1 MAKDLERDLG
11 LFAVIAIS
19 MGAMI
24 GSGIFILPGVAMAE
38 AGPAV
43 ILAFVIAAILVVP
56 AALSIAELGTAM
68 PEAGGDYVFIERGL
82 GPTFGT
88 IAGLGTWLML
98 MLKGSLALYGGMF
111 YINFVYQL
119 PTWNLAVPAVESTL
133 TIPGVRA
140 LGITFAIV
148 LIAVNLFGVKQT
160 GGLQLIMVIVMLAI
174 LSAFVAGSIIQVE
187 GANFDGFFD
196 EGIDGIL
203 SATALVLVSYAGVTK
218 VAAVAEEIENP
229 GRNLPLG
236 LLVSLIATAFLY
248 ALLVF
253 VLVGVVEGDA
263 LTGTEEP
270 MAEATELLFGE
281 VTILGGIPLGTLAVG
296 AIVLAALLALIS
308 TANAGILTASRYPLA
323 LSRDNL
329 FLSKFEY
336 IHPRFSTPFVAIL
349 TTGAIIIFIVA
360 TQEVDEI
367 AKMAGAFQ
375 ILVYI
380 LVCGALIAFR
390 ERDLEWYNPD
400 FHTPGYPWVQL
411 FGIFSGIFIISQ
423 MDVQEIVGSIV
434 IVIFGFVW
442 FRWYAKEKVEREGVA
457 KGLARREASKQ
468 FVRDT
473 EAQLEEGADS
483 PQPARATDQYE
494 LLIPIRQDVSREQE
508 DALIQMAAPIVS
520 RRNGRIRVVRFDE
533 VPDQVPLDT
542 AAEELSEADIEFEER
557 TDELV
562 RYLEVPVEVGEIV
575 SHDTRHAVVNF
586 ADRTGA
592 DLILARQEATSRL
605 GTLFGRD
612 TDWIMDHAP
621 CDVVFVQHEQRV
633 QVDEIAIVT
642 DRSPFNDPLKVELAD
657 AMADVLGA
665 RIRFCYAVSEN
676 APEELTETIEEYHA
690 ELDDLC
696 TVPVESTIVRSN
708 DPVKGLSQALESSDI
723 VILSTVTHRR
733 LPDLVIEQRSDRL
746 AAAIDQPVLLVH
758 SKQTRRGSFLRP
770 ILDRVLFD

>member
-1 MAKDLERDLG
+1 MTKDLERDLG

-82 GPTFGT
+82 GPSFGT

-111 YINFVYQL
+111 YVNFVYQL
-119 PTWNLAVPAVESTL
+119 PTWDLAIPVIDVAL
-133 TIPGVRA
+133 ALPGVRA
-140 LGITFAIV
+140 LGITFALI
-148 LIAVNLFGVKQT
+148 LIAVNLLGVKQT
-160 GGLQLIMVIVMLAI
+160 GGLQLAMVIVMLVI
-174 LSAFVAGSIIQVE
+174 LAGFVVFSILQVE
-187 GANFDGFFD
+187 GANYEPFWPDGGMGDVF
-196 EGIDGIL
+196 

-236 LLVSLIATAFLY
+236 LLVSLLVTALLY

-253 VLVGVVEGDA
+253 VLVGVVEGPE

-270 MAEATELLFGE
+270 MAVATEHLFGDLTAA
-281 VTILGGIPLGTLAVG
+281 VPGGELSIGFLAVI
-296 AIVLAALLALIS
+296 AIVLAALLALVS

-323 LSRDNL
+323 LSRDDL
-329 FLSKFEY
+329 FLKQFEY

-349 TTGAIIIFIVA
+349 TTGAIIIFVVA

-380 LVCGALIAFR
+380 LVCAALIAFR
-390 ERDLEWYNPD
+390 ERNLEWYDPD

-411 FGIFSGIFIISQ
+411 FGIVSGVFIIAQ
-423 MDVQEIVGSIV
+423 MDTAEIVGSVGIV
-434 IVIFGFVW
+434 VLGFLW
-442 FRWYAKEKVEREGVA
+442 FRWYASDRVEREGVA
-457 KGLARREASKQ
+457 KGLARRGAGKQ
-468 FVRDT
+468 YVRDT
-473 EAQLEEGADS
+473 EEKLERDDRFEV
-483 PQPARATDQYE
+483 
-494 LLIPIRQDVSREQE
+494 LVPIRTDVTREQE
-508 DALIQMAAPIVS
+508 DALLRIVAPLV
-520 RRNGRIRVVRFDE
+520 RHRGGRIRVVRFDE
-533 VPDQVPLDT
+533 VPDQVPLDV
-542 AAEELSEADIEFEER
+542 AAGELTEDDVAFERR

-562 RYLEVPVEVGEIV
+562 AGLDVPVEVGEIV

-586 ADRTGA
+586 ANRIGA
-592 DLILARQEATSRL
+592 DLIFARGEAISRL

-612 TDWIMDHAP
+612 TDWIMSHAP
-621 CDVVFVQHEQRV
+621 CDVVFVQHEAV
-633 QVDEIAIVT
+633 VDVEELAIVT

-657 AMADVLGA
+657 AIATELGA
-665 RIRFCYAVSEN
+665 RVRFLFAVSES
-676 APEELTETIEEYHA
+676 AADELVETVEDYHA
-690 ELDDLC
+690 ELDALC
-696 TVPVESTIVRSN
+696 ESPVESTILRT
-708 DPVKGLSQALESSDI
+708 DDELAALTDALAEADL
-723 VILSTVTHRR
+723 VMLSTVTHHR
-733 LPDLVIEQRSDRL
+733 LPDLLVEQRSDRL
-746 AAAIDQPVLLVH
+746 AAAIDRPVLLVH
-758 SKQTRRGSFLRP
+758 SKQSRRGTFLRP
-770 ILDRVLFD
+770 IVERLLFE

>member
-24 GSGIFILPGVAMAE
+24 GSGIFILPGIAMAE

-82 GPTFGT
+82 GPSFGT

-111 YINFVYQL
+111 YINFIYEL
-119 PTWNLAVPAVESTL
+119 PTWSLALPGVGMALP
-133 TIPGVRA
+133 IPGVRA
-140 LGITFAIV
+140 LGITFALV
-148 LIAVNLFGVKQT
+148 LIAVNLVGVKQT
-160 GGLQLIMVIVMLAI
+160 GGLQLIMVIVMLVI
-174 LSAFVAGSIIQVE
+174 LSGFVAGSIVQVE

-196 EGIDGIL
+196 EGLDGIL
-203 SATALVLVSYAGVTK
+203 TATALVLVSYAGVTK

-236 LLVSLIATAFLY
+236 LLLSLVVTAFLY

-253 VLVGVVEGDA
+253 VLVGVMEGDQLA
-263 LTGTEEP
+263 DSEEP
-270 MAEATELLFGE
+270 MALATDLLFGGL
-281 VTILGGIPLGTLAVG
+281 TLGGLPVGFLAV
-296 AIVLAALLALIS
+296 ATIILAALLALVS

-323 LSRDNL
+323 LSRDDL
-329 FLSKFEY
+329 FLDKFEY
-336 IHPRFSTPFVAIL
+336 IHPRFNTPFVAIL
-349 TTGAIIIFIVA
+349 STGAIIIFIVA
-360 TQEVDEI
+360 TQNVDEI

-390 ERDLEWYNPD
+390 ERDLEWYDPD
-400 FHTPGYPWVQL
+400 FLTPGYPWVQL
-411 FGIFSGIFIISQ
+411 FGIVSGIFIITQ
-423 MDVQEIVGSIV
+423 MDPQEIVGSVGLV
-434 IVIFGFVW
+434 ILGFIW
-442 FRWYAKEKVEREGVA
+442 FKLYAEKRVEREGVA
-457 KGLARREASKQ
+457 KGLARREAGRQ

-473 EAQLEEGADS
+473 EEQLEQED
-483 PQPARATDQYE
+483 RYE
-494 LLIPIRQDVSREQE
+494 VLIPIRQDVTREQE
-508 DALIQMAAPIVS
+508 DALIQMAAPIV
-520 RRNGRIRVVRFDE
+520 RRRGGRIRVVRFDE

-542 AAEELSEADIEFEER
+542 AAEELSEAEVEFEER

-586 ADRTGA
+586 AERTGS
-592 DLILARQEATSRL
+592 DLVLARQEATSRL

-612 TDWIMDHAP
+612 TDWIMEHAP
-621 CDVVFVQHEQRV
+621 CDVVFVQHEQRGN
-633 QVDEIAIVT
+633 VDEIAVVT

-657 AMADVLGA
+657 AMADTLGA
-665 RIRFCYAVSEN
+665 SVRFLFAVSED
-676 APEELTETIEEYHA
+676 APDELLETIEEYHDD
-690 ELDDLC
+690 LDDLC
-696 TVPVESTIVRSN
+696 TVPVESTIVRTN
-708 DPVKGLSQALESSDI
+708 DEIEDLSRELESSDL
-723 VILSTVTHRR
+723 VMLSTVTHRR

-746 AAAIDQPVLLVH
+746 AAAIEQPVLLVH
-758 SKQTRRGSFLRP
+758 SKETRRGSFLRP
-770 ILDRVLFD
+770 ILDRLLFD

>member
-1 MAKDLERDLG
+1 MTKDLERDLG

-24 GSGIFILPGVAMAE
+24 GSGIFILPGIAMAE

-43 ILAFVIAAILVVP
+43 IVAFVIAAILVVP

-82 GPTFGT
+82 GPSFGT

-111 YINFVYQL
+111 YINFIYEL
-119 PTWNLAVPAVESTL
+119 PTWDLAVPVIGATL
-133 TIPGVRA
+133 PIPGVRA
-140 LGITFAIV
+140 LGITFALI
-148 LIAVNLFGVKQT
+148 LIAVNLVGVKQT
-160 GGLQLIMVIVMLAI
+160 GGLQLVMVIVMLII
-174 LSAFVAGSIIQVE
+174 LSGFVAGSIVQVE
-187 GANFDGFFD
+187 GANFEGFFD
-196 EGIDGIL
+196 DGIDGIL
-203 SATALVLVSYAGVTK
+203 TATALVLVSYAGVTK

-236 LLVSLIATAFLY
+236 LLGSLTATSFLY
-248 ALLVF
+248 ALIVF
-253 VLVGVVEGDA
+253 VLVGVMDGDQLA
-263 LTGTEEP
+263 DTEEP
-270 MAEATELLFGE
+270 MAEATQILFGGMTAS
-281 VTILGGIPLGTLAVG
+281 VPGLGSGVPIGFLAV
-296 AIVLAALLALIS
+296 ITIILAALLALVS

-323 LSRDNL
+323 LSRDDL
-329 FLSKFEY
+329 FLKKFEY
-336 IHPRFSTPFVAIL
+336 IHPRFNTPSVAIL
-349 TTGAIIIFIVA
+349 TTGAVIVFIVA

-390 ERDLEWYNPD
+390 ERDLEWYDPD
-400 FHTPGYPWVQL
+400 FFTPGYPWVQL
-411 FGIFSGIFIISQ
+411 FGIVSGVFIISQ
-423 MDVQEIVGSIV
+423 MEIREIAGSIAIV
-434 IVIFGFVW
+434 IVGFLW
-442 FRWYAKEKVEREGVA
+442 FKLYAQKRIEREGVA
-457 KGLARREASKQ
+457 KGLARREAGRQ

-473 EAQLEEGADS
+473 EEQLE
-483 PQPARATDQYE
+483 RTDQFE
-494 LLIPIRQDVSREQE
+494 VLIPIRQDVTREQE
-508 DALIQMAAPIVS
+508 DALIQMAAPIVQ
-520 RRNGRIRVVRFDE
+520 RRGGRIRVVRFDE

-542 AAEELSEADIEFEER
+542 AAAELSEADVEFEER

-586 ADRTGA
+586 AERTGA
-592 DLILARQEATSRL
+592 DLVLARQEATSRL

-612 TDWIMDHAP
+612 TDWIMEHAP

-633 QVDEIAIVT
+633 DVSEIAVIT

-665 RIRFCYAVSEN
+665 RLRFLFAVSED
-676 APEELTETIEEYHA
+676 APDELIETIEEYHA

-696 TVPVESTIVRSN
+696 TVPVESTVIRADDEV
-708 DPVKGLSQALESSDI
+708 DDLSSELESSDI
-723 VILSTVTHRR
+723 VMLSTVTHRR
-733 LPDLVIEQRSDRL
+733 LPDLVVEQRSDRI
-746 AAAIDQPVLLVH
+746 AAAIEQPVLLVH
-758 SKQTRRGSFLRP
+758 SKKTRRGSFLRP
-770 ILDRVLFD
+770 ILERVLFD